1 MKTIR
6 WLALLPL
13 VGALGADWPQ
23 LLGPGRNGVSAEEG
37 LVDGWPAKGPPVVW
51 RRAAGEGYASP
62 VVAAGRLILFHRLGD
77 ADTVECLD
85 AATGERRWKFA
96 YPTRYEDAYGKGNG
110 PRSTPVIALGK
121 VYTLGADGHLHC
133 LDLKTGK
140 KVWERKLL
148 DEYTVK
154 PSFFGVGT
162 TPIVEGKLLLVNVG
176 GEGAGVVAFDAE
188 TGKERWKVT
197 DQEASYASPIAAT
210 VGGERRVFFFT
221 REGLLVVDPAA
232 GKVRF
237 FKRWRSRFSASV
249 NAASPVLLGGDR
261 LFLSAC
267 YGTGA
272 VLLKREKD
280 VFEEVWKND
289 TSLSC
294 HFGTPVAV
302 GEQLYGFH
310 GRQEEGASLRCIDW
324 KTGRVRWTEAGY
336 GCGSILACGKKLIVL
351 SEGGELAL
359 VSANPEK
366 YDERAR
372 ASVLGRPC
380 RANLALAGGLL
391 YARDGKELVCLKVK
405 K

>member
-1 MKTIR
+1 
-6 WLALLPL
+6 
-13 VGALGADWPQ
+13 
-23 LLGPGRNGVSAEEG
+23 
-37 LVDGWPAKGPPVVW
+37 
-51 RRAAGEGYASP
+51 
-62 VVAAGRLILFHRLGD
+62 VVAACLPILFQRLGD
-77 ADTVECLD
+77 EDTVECLD
-85 AATGERRWKFA
+85 AARGERRWKFA

-110 PRSTPVIALGK
+110 PRSTPVVALGK

-133 LDLKTGK
+133 LDVKSGK

-148 DEYTVK
+148 DDYSVK

-162 TPIVEGKLLLVNVG
+162 TPLVEGKLLLINVG

-188 TGKERWKVT
+188 TGKERWKLT
-197 DQEASYASPIAAT
+197 DHQASYSSPVAAT
-210 VGGERRVFFFT
+210 VAGERRVYFFT
-221 REGLLVVDPAA
+221 REGFLWVDPAGA
-232 GKVRF
+232 RVRF
-237 FKRWRSRFSASV
+237 FKRWRSRNNASV
-249 NAASPVLLGGDR
+249 NAASPVVLEGDR

-272 VLLKREKD
+272 VLLKKEKD
-280 VFEEVWKND
+280 VFEEIWKND

-294 HFGTPVAV
+294 HFGTPVAI

-310 GRQEEGASLRCIDW
+310 GRQEEGAELRCIDW

-336 GCGSILACGKKLIVL
+336 GCGSILAAGKKLFVL

-359 VSANPEK
+359 VNANPEK
-366 YDERAR
+366 YVERAK

-380 RANLALAGGLL
+380 RANLALADGLL
-391 YARDGKELVCLKVK
+391 YARDGKALVCWKVK